1 MKNKYLII
9 LILILAF
16 VLRIDGINYG
26 LPHFLIGDEQ
36 SMVAGALRMAEL
48 KTLIPALHPE
58 EFQLLY
64 YPPFLSYIYLIYLAP
79 LLLVKYLFGGF
90 SSISQFK
97 DYLILNPT
105 FIWLAARLLI
115 VFLGTASVYLIYLV
129 GRKIFNKRSGI
140 LASLFL
146 ATSFFHLELSH
157 FTRHWLPAC
166 FLTLLLIYL
175 AWQIWQAK
183 DKKYFVLSGA
193 VAGLAFGITYVTAIA
208 FLLPVFAYFF
218 LGEGKFS
225 QKIKNKN
232 FWLMIGIFL
241 LIAFIFIALY
251 PQEFLKLTI
260 GEDAGVK
267 GVKNIIDYFGSFFYY
282 FLNLLYFEPVILFFS
297 LTGIVLLFLK
307 AKEKL
312 IFLLFFPFVYIS
324 LFYFLLHHEVR
335 YTLLLLPF
343 LILLASYGI
352 DYLLNFL
359 KSELAKNLVVLI
371 VLIYPL
377 SVGLKF
383 DFLLSQKDT
392 RLLALDW
399 LGENISPNSKIIAD
413 LQQVKIMPTEEAIS
427 RQKSL
432 APTSLRTIDRT
443 LLDLSPSKYPKP
455 AYDVLDLH
463 YLNKVLPEN
472 LVSYAKEND
481 YQYFIISYWQKTEI
495 SQEEKKL
502 ISQAELITRF
512 TPTSDMKTYD
522 FNGNYQGPAWVLFGM
537 KNLGPIV
544 EIYKL

>member
-1 MKNKYLII
+1 MKNKFFII
-9 LILILAF
+9 LIL
-16 VLRIDGINYG
+16 VLTFFLRVWGMGYG
-26 LPHFLIGDEQ
+26 LPHFLVGDEQ
-36 SMVAGALRMAEL
+36 SQVAGALRMAEL

-64 YPPFLSYIYLIYLAP
+64 YPPLMSYLYLIYLTP
-79 LLLVKYLFGGF
+79 LVLIKYFLGGF
-90 SSISQFK
+90 GSFTDFK
-97 DYLILNPT
+97 NYLVINPA
-105 FIWLAARLLI
+105 FLWLAARFLI
-115 VFLGTASVYLIYLV
+115 TLIGTASVYLIYLV

-166 FLTLLLIYL
+166 FLTLLLVYL
-175 AWQIWQAK
+175 AWQIWQDK

-335 YTLLLLPF
+335 YTLPLLPF

-359 KSELAKNLVVLI
+359 KSELAKTLIVLI
-371 VLIYPL
+371 VLVYPL

-413 LQQVKIMPTEEAIS
+413 LQQVKIMPTKEAIKL
-427 RQKSL
+427 QESL

-463 YLNKVLPEN
+463 YLNKVLPE
-472 LVSYAKEND
+472 SMFTYASENS
-481 YQYFIISYWQKTEI
+481 YQYFIVSYWQKGELTN
-495 SQEEKKL
+495 QDLNL
-502 ISQAELITRF
+502 ISSGQLIKKF
-512 TPTSDMKTYD
+512 TSTASDDTYD
-522 FNGNYQGPAWVLFGM
+522 FNGNYQGPAWVLFQM